1 MGVAGL
7 LAVQGCEVS
16 GAWFLQGCVLE
27 HEGPRGGA
35 AGSSGQWES
44 LQWGHEEQGGASP
57 RTFPL

>member
-1 MGVAGL
+1 M
-7 LAVQGCEVS
+7 QGCEVS

-44 LQWGHEEQGGASP
+44 LQGGDSRHEEQGGASP